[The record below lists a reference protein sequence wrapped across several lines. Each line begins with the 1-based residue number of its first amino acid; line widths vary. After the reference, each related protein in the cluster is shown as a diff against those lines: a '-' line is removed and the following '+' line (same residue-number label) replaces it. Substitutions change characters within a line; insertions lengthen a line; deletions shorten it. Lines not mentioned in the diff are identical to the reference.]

1 MTQRIITKYDPP
13 PIPTWRQFAWSAITD
28 NYDGG
33 DPIGYGPTEEAAKAD
48 LLEQLE
54 ERTDG

>member
-1 MTQRIITKYDPP
+1 MTAPRIITYFDPP

-48 LLEQLE
+48 LPEQLE
-54 ERTDG
+54 D